1 MHFGE
6 NLDAEGVL
14 DPELKQLGDFFG
26 RLVSETHDRA
36 EVRTESLE

>member
-14 DPELKQLGDFFG
+14 DPEATGRFFG
-26 RLVSETHDRA
+26 RLVSESHDRA
-36 EVRTESLE
+36 EVRT